1 MMQGVTPAPDF
12 GRPPVPL
19 PDRADTAARDSV
31 VNRGFDARAIVR
43 DYAFPVEG
51 GRHARTHAIIF
62 ADAVHRTA
70 AQYAGFTVYND
81 VMGFDDDVLVK
92 VLAHSAAPFHLIHH
106 QDRFSFIGSTIGL
119 DKQVK
124 LVPIRSDIAYDE
136 LDGVLRAY
144 ASDLTP
150 RRIIDVKLNRDRFVH
165 PIFKGMNPFQL
176 SLWAADVSRDAL
188 VQHFGAAVN
197 IVRGATDAGTGAR
210 ITEAE
215 ASEMA
220 VRLLGAIILGD
231 TGVLGD
237 DARRPDASLDRLLRA
252 AVDRFRSYFHTSLFE
267 QYANAAEAAYQELKR
282 ISFASFTTD
291 MLTALYRAAFSKE
304 QAKEWGRFDTPL
316 YLTRRMW
323 DTIPVEYYQPEQRHV
338 ADMTCGWGSFLISG
352 YERLAR
358 LSDIPSQTIRQSL
371 HGNDRD
377 PFAALLARLALLV
390 STSEDSWDVDDGDAH
405 EWRWLNCNRPHII
418 VGNPPFGGN
427 RKRPEVRGK
436 RHQQADVFLE
446 RAIDRLAPGGY
457 LAMLMPQSFMVAQSA
472 PALRRELLETCEVVE
487 TWQLP
492 DEVFEG
498 PKANAIAI
506 FARKKA
512 ADQVRGLSTAPVR
525 TRVVQRGAALDAF
538 KASQPPPFTASTIL
552 PDQSVWGGARPTS
565 RPPRARGSK
574 AHAMDHP
581 LILSAA
587 AWASIAERTARLDQQ
602 AVVFVGCGRGDP
614 RKRKHNPSVPSRRVN
629 WLTGGDSLPA
639 PFAIAYERARTIMY
653 PDALENPRLQHRD
666 VLESPKV
673 IIVSDPNASWGMR
686 VKLAIERRGYVV
698 SDSFYV
704 VAPTAEARARSIT
717 LEVMAAVLGWVV
729 SNAWIVEH
737 LRNPKI
743 PSDTLKEL
751 PFPASLGTRE
761 CRMLTHAIRVQEAR
775 VTTGPSPSRWAQRLI
790 DAILTRAYDLDGETL
805 DRLRLIAAWD
815 SGRMTTLD
823 RQPEIDKA
831 DTVVSGR
838 VEGVDIG
845 RGTVALWID
854 GYSDI
859 VTVPITPAMHGWML
873 ARPGAAFRTTI
884 PHGWRPA
891 EGAYTWSAFTP
902 QEYTY
907 LDDDQLLERLD
918 AVFHV
923 QMGAFV

>member
-1 MMQGVTPAPDF
+1 MMQEAVTAPDF
-12 GRPPVPL
+12 ALPPVPL
-19 PDRADTAARDSV
+19 PDHADAAARDSV
-31 VNRGFDARAIVR
+31 VNRGFDERAIVR
-43 DYAFPVEG
+43 DYAFPIEG
-51 GRHARTHAIIF
+51 GRRARTYAIIF

-81 VMGFDDDVLVK
+81 VVGFDDDVLVK

-106 QDRFSFIGSTIGL
+106 RDRFSFIGSTISL

-124 LVPIRSDIAYDE
+124 LVPIRSNIAYDE
-136 LDGVLRAY
+136 LDSVLRTY
-144 ASDLTP
+144 ATDLTP

-176 SLWAADVSRDAL
+176 SLWAADVSRGAL
-188 VQHFGAAVN
+188 VQHFGVAVGLL
-197 IVRGATDAGTGAR
+197 RGATNVNTGAR
-210 ITEAE
+210 IAETE

-237 DARRPDASLDRLLRA
+237 DVRRPEASFDRLLYA
-252 AVDRFRSYFHTSLFE
+252 AVGRFQGYFQTPLFE
-267 QYANAAEAAYQELKR
+267 QYANAAEAAYQELRR
-282 ISFASFTTD
+282 ISFASFTVD
-291 MLTALYRAAFSKE
+291 MLTALYKAAFSKE
-304 QAKEWGRFDTPL
+304 QAKAWGRFDTPL
-316 YLTRRMW
+316 HLTRRMW
-323 DTIPVEYYQPEQRHV
+323 DVIPVEYWPPDQRQI
-338 ADMTCGWGSFLISG
+338 ADMTCGWGSFLIAG

-358 LSDIPSQTIRQSL
+358 LSDMSSPTIRQSL

-377 PFAALLARLALLV
+377 PFASLLARLALLV
-390 STSEDSWDVDDGDAH
+390 STSEDSWNVDDGDAR
-405 EWRWLNCNRPHII
+405 EWQWLNDHQPHII

-427 RKRPEVRGK
+427 RKVPAVQGK
-436 RHQQADVFLE
+436 RYQQADSFLE
-446 RAIDRLAPGGY
+446 HAINRLAPEGY
-457 LAMLMPQSFMVAQSA
+457 LAMLMPQSFMVAESA
-472 PALRRELLETCEVVE
+472 PALRRALLETCEVIE

-492 DEVFEG
+492 DDVFEG

-512 ADQVRGLSTAPVR
+512 VAGGLSTAPVR

-538 KASQPPPFTASTIL
+538 KASQAPPVFTASTIL
-552 PDQSVWGGARPTS
+552 PDQSVWSGTRQSGTQGA
-565 RPPRARGSK
+565 K
-574 AHAMDHP
+574 AHAMHHP
-581 LILSAA
+581 LILKEAT
-587 AWASIAERTARLDQQ
+587 WASIVERTVQLDQR
-602 AVVFVGCGRGDP
+602 AVVFIGCIRGDP
-614 RKRKHNPSVPSRRVN
+614 KKRKQDPTVPSHKVQ
-629 WLTGGDSLPA
+629 WLTGADTVPA
-639 PFAIAYERARTIMY
+639 PFAINYKKADTITY
-653 PDALENPRLQHRD
+653 PDDLEKPRLRHRD
-666 VLESPKV
+666 IIEGPKV
-673 IIVSDPNASWGMR
+673 IIQSDPNASWGMR
-686 VKLAIERRGYVV
+686 VKVAIERRGYVV

-704 VAPTAEARARSIT
+704 VTPTAEARAQSMT
-717 LEVMAAVLGWVV
+717 LEVVAAVLGWVV

-751 PFPASLGTRE
+751 PFPASLGMEE
-761 CRMLTHAIRVQEAR
+761 CRMLTHAVRVQEAR
-775 VTTGPSPSRWAQRLI
+775 AIDRRAPSRWAHRLI
-790 DAILTRAYDLDGETL
+790 DAILTRAYDIDGETL
-805 DRLRLIAAWD
+805 DRLRLIAVWD

-838 VEGVDIG
+838 VEGVDIE

-873 ARPGAAFRTTI
+873 TQPSAAFRTTI
-884 PHGWRPA
+884 PHGWMPG

-907 LDDDQLLERLD
+907 LNDDQLLDRLD
-918 AVFHV
+918 DVFHV
-923 QMGAFV
+923 QMGAFA